1 MRKITTAVAL
11 ALCLS
16 LGVTTTT
23 ACYGSFEMTRSLH
36 QWNGQA
42 TNDKFVNWLLF
53 VGLVIIPVYKVSLLV
68 DGFVFNSIEFW
79 TGNNPARS
87 GRLAVK
93 QRVEGTLEVAFDGQ
107 KLELRQT
114 ARGLEV
120 YEAGVYQGRAQRL
133 ADGSLSFYDAA
144 DAHMHTLDAS
154 AIERAAASASLSRS
168 E

>member
-1 MRKITTAVAL
+1 MRKTLAAIAL

-23 ACYGSFEMTRSLH
+23 ACYGSFDMTRSLH

-42 TNDKFVNWLLF
+42 TDNKFVNWLLF
-53 VGLVIIPVYKVSLLV
+53 VGLVIIPVYEISLLV

-79 TGNNPARS
+79 TGNNPART

-93 QRVEGTLEVAFDGQ
+93 QRDDGTLEVAFDGRA
-107 KLELRQT
+107 LELRQT
-114 ARGLEV
+114 ARGLEL
-120 YEAGVYQGRAQRL
+120 YEDGAYQGRAQRH